1 MCVIINPKLHTPPS
15 TGIGLTLLFAIQDL
29 ESLRQ
34 LPESK
39 LGRCVFVCSLLIL
52 FPLSLP
58 SSINTYSPI
67 MLGCQEVK
75 DFFCKPAVPAP
86 SWSGQPDSHTLHLML
101 MLVGGMENGAL
112 GGEPRTST
120 HRLFRLAN

>member
-39 LGRCVFVCSLLIL
+39 LGRCVFVCPLLIL

-58 SSINTYSPI
+58 SSIYIYSPN

-75 DFFCKPAVPAP
+75 DFFCKPAGTATHAGSAP
-86 SWSGQPDSHTLHLML
+86 ELTYLTPNADACGGNGEWS
-101 MLVGGMENGAL
+101 VGW
-112 GGEPRTST
+112 
-120 HRLFRLAN
+120 